1 MSEVRPLVS
10 ASIIA
15 VGSEL
20 LTPTRVDTN
29 SLAVTGRL
37 NEIGITVRAKVIVGD
52 SREDVGRALAD
63 ALSRVDLIVLSG
75 GLGPTDDD
83 VTREAVSDV
92 LDRPL
97 EEDPALVE
105 RLRARFAK
113 RGLDMP
119 EINRRQAMVPWGAE
133 IVANPL
139 GTAPGLWIA
148 HGDQVV
154 ILLPGPPRELKPM
167 IETLARDRLE
177 ARAASS
183 RLFSGVVRVAGQTE
197 SHAEQLAQPVYER
210 WRRAGLP
217 IEVTTLA
224 APASIDFH
232 VTVRAASRAGGEV
245 ALGAAV
251 DELGDVFGEH
261 AYTKDTRG
269 MEQVVGD
276 LLRARDYTIA
286 AAESCT
292 GGLLTSRLTDVPG
305 SSAYVERSAVAYS
318 DAAKVEWLG
327 VPESLIAAHGAVSEP
342 VAMAMA
348 KGIRARARTTIGV
361 GITGIAG
368 PDGGSVEKPVG
379 TVAIA
384 IVGPWGDWVRTRVF
398 PGGREQ
404 VKFFATQAALDD
416 LRRALGREA

>member
-1 MSEVRPLVS
+1 
-10 ASIIA
+10 
-15 VGSEL
+15 
-20 LTPTRVDTN
+20 
-29 SLAVTGRL
+29 
-37 NEIGITVRAKVIVGD
+37 
-52 SREDVGRALAD
+52 
-63 ALSRVDLIVLSG
+63 
-75 GLGPTDDD
+75 
-83 VTREAVSDV
+83 
-92 LDRPL
+92 
-97 EEDPALVE
+97 
-105 RLRARFAK
+105 
-113 RGLDMP
+113 
-119 EINRRQAMVPWGAE
+119 VPWGAE

-154 ILLPGPPRELKPM
+154 ILLPGPPRELMPM

-318 DAAKVEWLG
+318 DSAKVEWLG

-384 IVGPWGDWVRTRVF
+384 IVGPWGDRVRTRVF